1 MRRISGRLGLGR
13 HVGGHVHV
21 RIGLGADVGIRIGIG
36 ADVGAGIGIRVHIGI
51 GIGVRIH
58 IGIGVRMRL
67 SGSGLKPAEN
77 KERQVEYG
85 QQAGH
90 DEDEVPPGQ
99 EILER
104 HGHTPVSMTRSPR
117 SRHKQTPLYCRL
129 PTPQAE
135 SAYNIRESL

>member
-21 RIGLGADVGIRIGIG
+21 RIGIGLGADVGIRIGIG

-51 GIGVRIH
+51 GIGVRI
-58 IGIGVRMRL
+58 RL
-67 SGSGLKPAEN
+67 SGSGFKPAEN

-99 EILER
+99 QILER

>member
-51 GIGVRIH
+51 GIGVRI
-58 IGIGVRMRL
+58 RL
-67 SGSGLKPAEN
+67 SGSGFKPAEN

-85 QQAGH
+85 QEAGH

-99 EILER
+99 QILER